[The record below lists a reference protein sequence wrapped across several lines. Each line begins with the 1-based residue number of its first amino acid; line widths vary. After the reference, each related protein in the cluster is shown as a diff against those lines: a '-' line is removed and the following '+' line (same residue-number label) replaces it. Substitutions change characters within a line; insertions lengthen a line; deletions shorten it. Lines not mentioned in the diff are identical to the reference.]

1 MASAFPERGRAFRTG
16 VGFSAVAMSGNGLA
30 RLRGRFMGQRGLQH
44 VWVAGIYGACY
55 ELMREISVANWN
67 LPTGLRVLCLL
78 LVPYRF
84 WPAMMVGE
92 AIALAHH
99 GWAHHEE
106 FGWLWMA
113 VITIPP
119 LLLAAAPVELARRHL
134 SLFRGGEPDV
144 TAMLT
149 YVLIGGAVN
158 ALANTWGLSTV
169 HMPPGETAPE
179 ITMHIVLTYFLGSYL
194 GALTLVPAVLALWQP
209 GIGWSRIATDRAFLR
224 DSAIGMVP
232 ALLLLMGLITYSK
245 NDEVVEI
252 ARMAAFLPAAWMTLR
267 HGWRGAA
274 IAGLLASFA
283 VEFTVTVTVS
293 RDPAVIQA
301 QALVAFAVS
310 SLLMLGG
317 RLPRVVKAA
326 GADARGVGES
336 LRGFQLAQQGLY
348 QEELR
353 LRYVADSLDR
363 LGESMLV
370 GQKRMMDRFGPA
382 LPSNMEHAYAR
393 HLDLTQREMQRLAN
407 ALHPRSWRERGL
419 AATFED
425 GPLAQ
430 AAAMAGAEYV
440 CEFSGAGLNL
450 LAPDVHMMLYRQ
462 ACEVL
467 VYLLA
472 REPVRRVRLQIRG
485 GCTHGRRWVVLRM
498 TAVRAVAS
506 QRGRPAPEWRQL
518 VSLLGT
524 NGQGMTTVRERAQIY
539 GGLVHEHED
548 EHHLGVALLLHD
560 ALRIEAS
567 AEADLLYARPAST

>member
-1 MASAFPERGRAFRTG
+1 MTH
-16 VGFSAVAMSGNGLA
+16 
-30 RLRGRFMGQRGLQH
+30 RGLQH
-44 VWVAGIYGACY
+44 LWVAGIYGACY

-78 LVPYRF
+78 FVPYRF
-84 WPAMMVGE
+84 WPAMAVGE
-92 AIALAHH
+92 GIALIHH
-99 GWAHHEE
+99 GWAHLDE
-106 FGWLWMA
+106 FGWLWTA
-113 VITIPP
+113 TIMVPP
-119 LLLAAAPVELARRHL
+119 LLAIAPPIAFARRFL
-134 SLFRGGEPDV
+134 PLVRSGEPHV
-144 TAMLT
+144 AAMLV
-149 YVLIGGAVN
+149 YILIGGTVN
-158 ALANTWGLSTV
+158 ALVNTATLSTV
-169 HMPPGETAPE
+169 HMPPGETAPA

-194 GALTLVPAVLALWQP
+194 GALTLVPAILAFWRP
-209 GIGWSRIATDRAFLR
+209 DAGWSRLAINRAFLR
-224 DSAIGMVP
+224 DCAIGVVP
-232 ALLLLMGLITYSK
+232 PLLLLVLLEIYSD
-245 NDEVVEI
+245 NAELVEI
-252 ARMAAFLPAAWMTLR
+252 GRMAAFLPAAWMTLR

-283 VEFTVTVTVS
+283 VELTVTAN

-310 SLLMLGG
+310 SLLMLGS
-317 RLPRVVKAA
+317 RLPHAVKEVRSDMH
-326 GADARGVGES
+326 GAGES

-353 LRYVADSLDR
+353 LRHVADSLDR

-370 GQKRMMDRFGPA
+370 GQKRMMDRLGPQ
-382 LPSNMEHAYAR
+382 LSSNMDHAYTR
-393 HLDLTQREMQRLAN
+393 HLDLTQREMKRLAD

-419 AATFED
+419 VATFED

-430 AAAMAGAEYV
+430 AAAMAGAEYR
-440 CEFSGAGLNL
+440 CEFSGAGLSL

-472 REPVRRVRLQIRG
+472 REPVRSVRMQIRG

-498 TAVRAVAS
+498 TASRATAS

-524 NGQGMTTVRERAQIY
+524 NGQGIATVRERALIY

-548 EHHLGVALLLHD
+548 ENRLGVTLLLHD
-560 ALRIEAS
+560 ALRIEA
-567 AEADLLYARPAST
+567 AEAGLLYARPAST

>member
-1 MASAFPERGRAFRTG
+1 MTH
-16 VGFSAVAMSGNGLA
+16 
-30 RLRGRFMGQRGLQH
+30 RGLQH
-44 VWVAGIYGACY
+44 LWVAGIYGACY

-84 WPAMMVGE
+84 WPAMAVGE
-92 AIALAHH
+92 GIALIHH
-99 GWAHHEE
+99 GWAHLDE
-106 FGWLWMA
+106 FGWLWTA
-113 VITIPP
+113 TIMVPP
-119 LLLAAAPVELARRHL
+119 LLAIAPPIAFARRFL
-134 SLFRGGEPDV
+134 PLVRSGEPHV
-144 TAMLT
+144 AAMLV
-149 YVLIGGAVN
+149 YILIGGTVN
-158 ALANTWGLSTV
+158 ALVNTATLSTV
-169 HMPPGETAPE
+169 HMPPGETAPA

-194 GALTLVPAVLALWQP
+194 GALTLVPAILAFWRP
-209 GIGWSRIATDRAFLR
+209 DAGWSRLAINRAFLR
-224 DSAIGMVP
+224 DCAIGVVP
-232 ALLLLMGLITYSK
+232 PLLLLVLLEIYSD
-245 NDEVVEI
+245 NAELVEI
-252 ARMAAFLPAAWMTLR
+252 GRMAAFLPAAWMTLR

-283 VEFTVTVTVS
+283 VELTVTAN

-310 SLLMLGG
+310 SLLMLGS
-317 RLPRVVKAA
+317 RLPHAVKEVRSDMRSA
-326 GADARGVGES
+326 GES

-353 LRYVADSLDR
+353 LRHVADSLDR

-370 GQKRMMDRFGPA
+370 GQKRMMDRLGPQ
-382 LPSNMEHAYAR
+382 LSSNIDHAYTR
-393 HLDLTQREMQRLAN
+393 HLDLTQREMKRLAD

-419 AATFED
+419 VATFED

-430 AAAMAGAEYV
+430 AAAMAGAEYR
-440 CEFSGAGLNL
+440 CEFSGAGLSL

-472 REPVRRVRLQIRG
+472 REPVRSVRMQIRG

-498 TAVRAVAS
+498 TASRATAS

-524 NGQGMTTVRERAQIY
+524 NGQGIATVRERALIY

-548 EHHLGVALLLHD
+548 ENRLGVTLLLHD
-560 ALRIEAS
+560 ALRIEA
-567 AEADLLYARPAST
+567 AEAGLLYARPAST

>member
-1 MASAFPERGRAFRTG
+1 MTH
-16 VGFSAVAMSGNGLA
+16 
-30 RLRGRFMGQRGLQH
+30 RGLQH
-44 VWVAGIYGACY
+44 LWVAGIYGACY
-55 ELMREISVANWN
+55 ELMREISVANRN

-84 WPAMMVGE
+84 WPAMMLGE
-92 AIALAHH
+92 AVALARH
-99 GWAHHEE
+99 GWAHHDE
-106 FGWLWMA
+106 FGLLWVL

-119 LLLAAAPVELARRHL
+119 LLLAAPVVEFARRRL
-134 SLFRGGEPDV
+134 RLFRDGEPDV
-144 TAMLT
+144 STILI

-158 ALANTWGLSTV
+158 ALANTWGLSVV
-169 HMPPGETAPE
+169 HMPPGETPPT

-194 GALTLVPAVLALWQP
+194 GALTLVPAVLALWAP
-209 GIGWSRIATDRAFLR
+209 GTGWSPVTTSRRFLH
-224 DSAIGMVP
+224 DCAAGVIP
-232 ALLLLMGLITYSK
+232 LLLLLMGLELYSA
-245 NDEVVEI
+245 NAELVEV
-252 ARMAAFLPAAWMTLR
+252 ARMAAFLPAAWMTSR

-274 IAGLLASFA
+274 IAGMLASFA
-283 VEFTVTVTVS
+283 IELTVTAI

-310 SLLMLGG
+310 SLLMLGS
-317 RLPRVVKAA
+317 RLPHAVKEVRS
-326 GADARGVGES
+326 DMRSVGES

-353 LRYVADSLDR
+353 LRHVADSLDR

-370 GQKRMMDRFGPA
+370 GQKRMMDRLGPQ
-382 LPSNMEHAYAR
+382 LSSNMDHAYTR
-393 HLDLTQREMQRLAN
+393 HLDLTQREMKRLAD

-419 AATFED
+419 VATFED

-430 AAAMAGAEYV
+430 AAAMAGAEYR
-440 CEFSGAGLNL
+440 CEFSGAGLSL

-472 REPVRRVRLQIRG
+472 REPVRSVRMQIRG
-485 GCTHGRRWVVLRM
+485 GSTHGRRWVVLRM
-498 TAVRAVAS
+498 TAVRATAS

-524 NGQGMTTVRERAQIY
+524 NGQGMATVRERAQIY
-539 GGLVHEHED
+539 GGVVHEHED

-560 ALRIEAS
+560 ALRIEVS
-567 AEADLLYARPAST
+567 AEADLLYAKPAST